1 MYVVDDINKHHATL
15 IWVSLPTIVSHQLQS
30 SGSSEFRHFRTETML
45 MSHLKSEFLLDLGK
59 FHGLQTEQCGESRKN
74 CDTNKLSNV
83 EENIS

>member
-1 MYVVDDINKHHATL
+1 
-15 IWVSLPTIVSHQLQS
+15 
-30 SGSSEFRHFRTETML
+30 

-83 EENIS
+83 EENILNYEIGDVSHVIDFSAADRPRARLGR